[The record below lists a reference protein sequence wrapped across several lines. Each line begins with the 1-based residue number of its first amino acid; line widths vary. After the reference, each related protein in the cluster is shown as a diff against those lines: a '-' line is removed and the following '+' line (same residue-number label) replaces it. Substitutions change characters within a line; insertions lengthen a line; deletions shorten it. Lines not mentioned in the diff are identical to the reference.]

1 MGLKMT
7 IDEVYQFF
15 GSLGKASK
23 ITGIQRNTIWNWTQR
38 GYVPFKQQKK
48 IEEITKRKLIA
59 SKKHAK
65 KPDCDDEDENNN
77 KPIIYLPKFRYY
89 DDKYGMCEV
98 ESLHFRKDRCPKITY
113 KVKGKPREKFSSFDI
128 KRLTQASNLT
138 DDVGELLFESD
149 ICNLKNGKKIVFSFS
164 MKEKI
169 ENIKFKI
176 IGNTFKDYFIK
187 KEKK

>member
-1 MGLKMT
+1 MRLKMT

-23 ITGIQRNTIWNWTQR
+23 ITGIQKNTIWNWTQR

-59 SKKHAK
+59 NKKDAR
-65 KPDCDDEDENNN
+65 KPECDEGDENNK
-77 KPIIYLPKFRYY
+77 KPVIYLPKFRYH

-113 KVKGKPREKFSSFDI
+113 KVKGKSREKFSSFVTE
-128 KRLTQASNLT
+128 KLMQASNLT
-138 DDVGELLFESD
+138 DSDGEILFEGD
-149 ICNLKNGKKIVFSFS
+149 ICKFKSGKKLVFSFDT
-164 MKEKI
+164 KEKF
-169 ENIKFKI
+169 ENITFKI
-176 IGNTFKDYFIK
+176 IGNAF
-187 KEKK
+187 EK